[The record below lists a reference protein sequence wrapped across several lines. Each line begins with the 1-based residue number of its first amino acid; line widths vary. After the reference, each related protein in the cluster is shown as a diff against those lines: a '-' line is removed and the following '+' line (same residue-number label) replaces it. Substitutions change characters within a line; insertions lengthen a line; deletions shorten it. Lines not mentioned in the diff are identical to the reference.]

1 MAMNIQQYEWTVR
14 VANITTKRN
23 DPSEDEQTGFPNI
36 AISVQTEITMNDY
49 IDENKRA
56 AY

>member
-1 MAMNIQQYEWTVR
+1 MAMNIQQYEWTER